1 MEGIEDS
8 LIHFQLPD
16 HPMTSFLLPLLILGT
31 ALAVLGVKVHQQQ
44 PPAQI
49 VNAPVRLQE
58 TAALSPT
65 PSHPIPPP
73 QPPTASHP
81 GYRTPWEAL
90 EQQDFHGFV
99 HALRAGGCPE
109 ITVRDFVVAALGRQH
124 QQRVELPLRQRTQ
137 QSTWWK
143 DAWSWQDERL
153 SVAMHRE
160 REALDR
166 ELLTLL
172 GVSGA
177 ELRQTMGWHTS
188 SPASDWLN
196 PAKRAQLAQWQ
207 QRHAAELKEL
217 ESRALPGAPGPLIT
231 EDLRAQL
238 KNLRLQHREE
248 LGVLLGA
255 EDFERYLVRES
266 DEAGYVLHHL
276 PQAQSE
282 EEFRLWVQ
290 AAIDVGVEQADIQA
304 ERISALLPTSASN
317 STAPSLRDR
326 VLNRFRELSDPER
339 FQQLEAEMAAEQKR
353 KEEEQE
359 RARELSKLEHL
370 QQTATVAGV
379 TITLEEARQFA
390 EALERHAE
398 VLEQRWGPP
407 PDRQNEAERTAWET
421 QLKAEFEKIAV
432 SVLGDRG
439 RAITQEM
446 IRQENQSP

>member
-1 MEGIEDS
+1 
-8 LIHFQLPD
+8 
-16 HPMTSFLLPLLILGT
+16 MTSLLLPLLILGT
-31 ALAVLGVKVHQQQ
+31 ALAVVGVKVHQQQ
-44 PPAQI
+44 PPTRI

-58 TAALSPT
+58 TSADSPT
-65 PSHPIPPP
+65 PSHPTTLP
-73 QPPTASHP
+73 QPPDAPHP
-81 GYRTPWEAL
+81 GYQTPWEAL
-90 EQQDFHGFV
+90 NQEDFQGFV
-99 HALRAGGCPE
+99 RALRAGGCPE
-109 ITVRDFVVAALGRQH
+109 ITVRDFAVAALGRRH
-124 QQRVELPLRQRTQ
+124 QQRVEAPRRLKTQ

-166 ELLTLL
+166 ELLNLL

-177 ELRQTMGWHTS
+177 ELREIIGWQTA
-188 SPASDWLN
+188 SPASDWLDL
-196 PAKRAQLAQWQ
+196 AKREQLAQWQ
-207 QRHAAELKEL
+207 QRQAAELKEL

-304 ERISALLPTSASN
+304 DRLSALLPTSASN

-326 VLNRFRELSDPER
+326 VLNRFRELSDNAER
-339 FQQLEAEMAAEQKR
+339 FQELEAEMAAEQKR
-353 KEEEQE
+353 KEEE
-359 RARELSKLEHL
+359 RARQREQRELERL
-370 QQTATVAGV
+370 QQIATLAG
-379 TITLEEARQFA
+379 TSITLEEARQFT
-390 EALERHAE
+390 EALESHAE
-398 VLEQRWGPP
+398 FLEQRWGPP
-407 PDRQNEAERTAWET
+407 PERQNEAERTAWET
-421 QLKAEFEKIAV
+421 QIKAEFEKVAV

-446 IRQENQSP
+446 IRQENRSP